1 MVKVFFFFHNGL
13 SQLDSH
19 MSEVLILLLHGI
31 KDISSR
37 KITDL
42 KVKAKVI
49 RLLKV
54 QTDDFRQFAMLV
66 HQTPRF

>member
-1 MVKVFFFFHNGL
+1 
-13 SQLDSH
+13 
-19 MSEVLILLLHGI
+19 MSKVLILLLHGI

-54 QTDDFRQFAMLV
+54 QTGDFRQFATLV
-66 HQTPRF
+66 IRHPDSSSCFGPMWIPGT